1 MVKNTK
7 NFLCAYP
14 SIYKLPMDSSPCVH
28 WEENIIEYA
37 SHLQKKIYVQEK
49 INPGI
54 FNPNNSISYLLTD
67 HISLCFQREQ
77 YISKC
82 WENLSI
88 ILSNQFL
95 FLINEETEV
104 LRKVVSYSWLHRF
117 LVAQL
122 TWFLIQHFSHLGIVS
137 RKIRFQSIYLFTFN

>member
-7 NFLCAYP
+7 NVLSAYP
-14 SIYKLPMDSSPCVH
+14 SIYKLPMDSSLCVH
-28 WEENIIEYA
+28 WEENIIEYS
-37 SHLQKKIYVQEK
+37 SHFQKIYAQEK

-54 FNPNNSISYLLTD
+54 FNLNNSISYLLID
-67 HISLCFQREQ
+67 RISLCFQREQ

-82 WENLSI
+82 WKNLSI
-88 ILSNQFL
+88 ILSNQFF

-104 LRKVVSYSWLHRF
+104 LRKVMSYSWLHRF

-122 TWFLIQHFSHLGIVS
+122 MEFLIQHFSRLGMVS
-137 RKIRFQSIYLFTFN
+137 RKIRFQSIYLFTLN

>member
-7 NFLCAYP
+7 NVLCAYP

-95 FLINEETEV
+95 FLINEETGLEKGRELFVAAQV
-104 LRKVVSYSWLHRF
+104 LGSTTHMIPNPALLPSWHCF
-117 LVAQL
+117 
-122 TWFLIQHFSHLGIVS
+122 
-137 RKIRFQSIYLFTFN
+137 KKN